1 MLVGLNLTLGTQL
14 GHPTETV
21 GIDPKQAF
29 PLGARKGRNAE
40 GFRTSAPCTTVGRA
54 AGGRRSKAS
63 QGGNRGEEGRCLVK
77 RGLWGFLGR
86 RQIACVGAQPDGAQ
100 S

>member
-29 PLGARKGRNAE
+29 PLGPRKGRNAQIAVVPQLYGE
-40 GFRTSAPCTTVGRA
+40 RFKSTPSAPSR
-54 AGGRRSKAS
+54 
-63 QGGNRGEEGRCLVK
+63 LV
-77 RGLWGFLGR
+77 
-86 RQIACVGAQPDGAQ
+86 P
-100 S
+100 